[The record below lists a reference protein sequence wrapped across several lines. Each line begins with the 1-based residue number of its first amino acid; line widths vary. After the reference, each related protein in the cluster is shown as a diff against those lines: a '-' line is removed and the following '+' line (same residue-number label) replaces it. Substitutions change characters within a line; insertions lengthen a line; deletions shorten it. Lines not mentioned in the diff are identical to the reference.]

1 MVLVPCTYTY
11 TLGIVVAEKLSPP
24 STQKMVALVAIES
37 VYTKSAVWSCI
48 LTRELLAD
56 C

>member
-37 VYTKSAVWSCI
+37 VYTKKCSMVLHFI
-48 LTRELLAD
+48 EELLAD